1 MADKKPAENSS
12 SSKNADKTF
21 ILPGLGES
29 SMRSFRLRR
38 AIDLIMPPLDPD
50 SMVTYKM
57 ADHDLEWLVTDLE
70 GGMRTGCMK
79 ANCESQLSRSA
90 VLLHK
95 GKAVGCIYGSKT
107 TPEARPTEES
117 LSQMLLDLQEKDT
130 VISIYDLPEDIT
142 VALSAL
148 FLGVPVEIDTH
159 MPAKEQFDYI
169 MNWFT
174 RNELSACV
182 VILMPRSKST
192 CLVFVHRGIFGGAF
206 FVEEQVGTR
215 DPGTIYQIFAD
226 EPNCQVEASMLPLE
240 VLSGDVKYG
249 YSLAMAR

>member
-1 MADKKPAENSS
+1 MAEEKQAGNSS
-12 SSKNADKTF
+12 TSANADKTF
-21 ILPGLGES
+21 ILPGLGQS

-38 AIDLIMPPLDPD
+38 AIDLIMPPLETE
-50 SMVTYKM
+50 SLVTYKM
-57 ADHDLEWLVTDLE
+57 SEHDLEWLVTDLE

-117 LSQMLLDLQEKDT
+117 LSQMLKDLQEKDT

-148 FLGVPVEIDTH
+148 FLGVPVEIDAH
-159 MPAKEQFDYI
+159 MSAREQFDYI

-182 VILMPRSKST
+182 VLLMPRSKST
-192 CLVFVHRGIFGGAF
+192 CLVFVHKGIFGGAF
-206 FVEEQVGTR
+206 FVEEQVGTL

-240 VLSGDVKYG
+240 VLAGDAKYG
-249 YSLAMAR
+249 YSLAMTK